1 LWRGNFTNVIRYFPT
16 QVGSSVLS
24 YIWIFYLQSLVAVT
38 DLYRFPQGRCIALLY
53 LLSSSRCSSHL
64 AFNQM

>member
-24 YIWIFYLQSLVAVT
+24 CIWIFYLQSPVAVT
-38 DLYRFPQGRCIALLY
+38 DLYRFPQGRCIALL
-53 LLSSSRCSSHL
+53 
-64 AFNQM
+64 